1 MVNILIDGNYI
12 FHKTFGVFGGYG
24 NVDPGK
30 ILKDK
35 KEQSAFIRKIS
46 TDLCSSLKIIPQGG
60 RMIFTCD
67 SRSWRKDIEIED
79 GGYKSGRVRDE
90 NTDWTIFFDLM
101 KSFGNHL
108 EKMGFIFSKAD
119 GAEGDDLLMFWT
131 DYFKRKKENCLII
144 TGDKD
149 LHQLA
154 EITEN
159 SWTIIWN
166 NNNKKNTLFV
176 PNGWENK
183 WLNCNESVSIFNMAS
198 AISPEKEKFKA
209 LLKKSTIEEVES
221 RSFIFTKILSGD
233 KGDSIPSVWE
243 QISGSRIMGFTQKKA
258 DTVFEAF
265 SLSEWENIEFS
276 KMLSDDV
283 YLNWIS
289 GMVLRTAKSVD
300 STENRNKVRENI
312 IRNFKLMWLNYEVI
326 PDFVKDSCNGEIK
339 RGISLD
345 KKSVTLDRI
354 KLLEGTEWITLNYQ
368 PKGFDPFENFI

>member
-24 NVDPGK
+24 NADPGK

-119 GAEGDDLLMFWT
+119 GAEGDDLLMFWS

-149 LHQLA
+149 IHQLA

>member
-24 NVDPGK
+24 NIDPGK

-276 KMLSDDV
+276 KMLSDDD